1 MVSHDSLV
9 RAEKRLGVP
18 AVIGRYHKAPERQ
31 LQDDYQLGD
40 KVREGWL
47 GQAVHCAGC
56 FRFFWGTG
64 HFSKG
69 SMWVCLKIVY
79 P

>member
-31 LQDDYQLGD
+31 LQDDYQLCD
-40 KVREGWL
+40 KVREIQRRLARVGCPLRWL
-47 GQAVHCAGC
+47 KDSFGLPSEL
-56 FRFFWGTG
+56 T
-64 HFSKG
+64 
-69 SMWVCLKIVY
+69 
-79 P
+79 

>member
-40 KVREGWL
+40 KVEGWL
-47 GQAVHCAGC
+47 GQAVQNALVVSDSFVIQFG
-56 FRFFWGTG
+56 FVW
-64 HFSKG
+64 K
-69 SMWVCLKIVY
+69 
-79 P
+79 

>member
-18 AVIGRYHKAPERQ
+18 AVIGRYHKAPEGQ

-40 KVREGWL
+40 KVEGWL
-47 GQAVHCAGC
+47 GQAVQNALVVSDSFVIQFG
-56 FRFFWGTG
+56 F
-64 HFSKG
+64 
-69 SMWVCLKIVY
+69 V
-79 P
+79 

>member
-40 KVREGWL
+40 KVEGWL
-47 GQAVHCAGC
+47 GQAVQNALVVSDSFVIQFG
-56 FRFFWGTG
+56 F
-64 HFSKG
+64 
-69 SMWVCLKIVY
+69 V
-79 P
+79 